1 MMPPLSGD
9 KKRPMVSKTASDRGM
24 HSTRGN
30 VLKKLPPAMEQGL
43 LELGFYRG
51 LYSVWERTLEKYPSV
66 WIEGCVSA
74 AGATVCCLSDPRLL
88 VASRQA
94 EGD

>member
-1 MMPPLSGD
+1 
-9 KKRPMVSKTASDRGM
+9 
-24 HSTRGN
+24 
-30 VLKKLPPAMEQGL
+30 MEQGL

-74 AGATVCCLSDPRLL
+74 CSRRNCLLPL
-88 VASRQA
+88 
-94 EGD
+94 

>member
-1 MMPPLSGD
+1 MQPAPFVFLPQRGCKRTDTQARQTHWNEHERAD
-9 KKRPMVSKTASDRGM
+9 K
-24 HSTRGN
+24 
-30 VLKKLPPAMEQGL
+30 QGL

-74 AGATVCCLSDPRLL
+74 SRRNCLLPL
-88 VASRQA
+88 
-94 EGD
+94 

>member
-1 MMPPLSGD
+1 MRLLSL
-9 KKRPMVSKTASDRGM
+9 PQRGC
-24 HSTRGN
+24 TRADTQARQTHWN
-30 VLKKLPPAMEQGL
+30 EHERANKQGL

-74 AGATVCCLSDPRLL
+74 AGATVCCLSHSPAGGLN
-88 VASRQA
+88 RQA
-94 EGD
+94 EGA

>member
-1 MMPPLSGD
+1 M
-9 KKRPMVSKTASDRGM
+9 
-24 HSTRGN
+24 
-30 VLKKLPPAMEQGL
+30 KKLPPAMEQGL

-74 AGATVCCLSDPRLL
+74 SRRNCLLPL
-88 VASRQA
+88 
-94 EGD
+94 

>member
-1 MMPPLSGD
+1 
-9 KKRPMVSKTASDRGM
+9 
-24 HSTRGN
+24 
-30 VLKKLPPAMEQGL
+30 MEQGL

-74 AGATVCCLSDPRLL
+74 EPAQLS
-88 VASRQA
+88 VASLTLA
-94 EGD
+94 C

>member
-1 MMPPLSGD
+1 MRLGIQ
-9 KKRPMVSKTASDRGM
+9 
-24 HSTRGN
+24 RGN

-74 AGATVCCLSDPRLL
+74 CSRRNCLLPL
-88 VASRQA
+88 
-94 EGD
+94 

>member
-1 MMPPLSGD
+1 MSSF
-9 KKRPMVSKTASDRGM
+9 VA
-24 HSTRGN
+24 STRLHTDTQARQTHWN
-30 VLKKLPPAMEQGL
+30 EHERADKQGL

-74 AGATVCCLSDPRLL
+74 CSRRNCLLPL
-88 VASRQA
+88 
-94 EGD
+94 